1 MSIIEQAARRLEELK
16 RAGIVLPPGVT
27 ASSNGA
33 PAGQAA
39 RARPS
44 VISAVMAQPNQA
56 APAARTAP
64 PLAPANTLG
73 AAAARAAMAIEA
85 AGVAPQAVQA
95 TPAPALHLASRGTHS
110 SVLERHGGTSAAQVA
125 ANAAPGQ
132 VSAARV
138 ILDNTPVPA
147 AQQRRSRE
155 VTLDLEQLNSSG
167 YLVPGQNRTA
177 LAEQMR
183 IIKRPLLANARG
195 EGAEPVERA
204 NLIQVVSALPGE
216 GKTFVAMNLAMSIAM
231 EVDHSVLLVDADV
244 LRPSVLDRYGL
255 DSAPGLLDVLS
266 DRHIDLADV
275 LLRTNVP
282 KLSLLPAGTASL
294 KSTELLASDAMERL
308 LDELAAKYADRI
320 IVFDAP
326 PLIPTTESRVLAS
339 RVGQVV
345 MVVEADSTTRAQAA
359 QAYAALEQC
368 PVVLSVL
375 NKSHQRSSEAY
386 GYYYAA

>member
-1 MSIIEQAARRLEELK
+1 MSLIEQAARRLEELK
-16 RAGIVLPPGVT
+16 RAGIVLPPGV
-27 ASSNGA
+27 
-33 PAGQAA
+33 
-39 RARPS
+39 
-44 VISAVMAQPNQA
+44 A
-56 APAARTAP
+56 APAAGSPGTIAQAMARVGQVPPPPALGALSPQGAANATDQPPPATPTAQ
-64 PLAPANTLG
+64 AAAAVG
-73 AAAARAAMAIEA
+73 AAAALAALGTLAAPPSVPAAAQTTPPATPWPGHGQPQPVPNEA
-85 AGVAPQAVQA
+85 AAS
-95 TPAPALHLASRGTHS
+95 TPADEPA
-110 SVLERHGGTSAAQVA
+110 
-125 ANAAPGQ
+125 
-132 VSAARV
+132 
-138 ILDNTPVPA
+138 VP

-155 VTLDLEQLNSSG
+155 VRIDLERLASHG

-195 EGAEPVERA
+195 EGPEPVARA

-244 LRPSVLDRYGL
+244 LRPSVPERCGL

-266 DRHIDLADV
+266 NPKLDLADV
-275 LLRTNVP
+275 MLRTNVP

-294 KSTELLASDAMERL
+294 KSTELLASDAMARL
-308 LDELAAKYADRI
+308 LDELAAKYTDRI

-339 RVGQVV
+339 RMGQVV
-345 MVVEADSTTRAQAA
+345 MVVEADATSRGQAA
-359 QAYAALEQC
+359 QAFAALEDC

>member
-1 MSIIEQAARRLEELK
+1 
-16 RAGIVLPPGVT
+16 
-27 ASSNGA
+27 
-33 PAGQAA
+33 
-39 RARPS
+39 
-44 VISAVMAQPNQA
+44 
-56 APAARTAP
+56 
-64 PLAPANTLG
+64 
-73 AAAARAAMAIEA
+73 
-85 AGVAPQAVQA
+85 
-95 TPAPALHLASRGTHS
+95 
-110 SVLERHGGTSAAQVA
+110 
-125 ANAAPGQ
+125 
-132 VSAARV
+132 V